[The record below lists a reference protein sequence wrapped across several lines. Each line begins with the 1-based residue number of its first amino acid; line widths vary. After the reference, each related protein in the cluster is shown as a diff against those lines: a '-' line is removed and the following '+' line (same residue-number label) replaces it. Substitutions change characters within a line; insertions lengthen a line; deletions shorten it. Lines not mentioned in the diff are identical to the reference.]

1 MRPPLHGTV
10 LITGASAGIGDALAR
25 QLAGRAQR
33 LIVVARREQRLQAL
47 AAELTERHA
56 GLTVDVHACDLGSA
70 PAREA
75 LLERLRTGPPVD
87 VLINNAGFGDKNL
100 LECAHWDKLDDMLAL
115 NVGALTHLCHHL
127 VPGMVERGSGGI
139 LNVSSGYGL
148 TWTPGVAVYVGTK
161 HYVTGFTESL
171 RAEVAPRGV
180 VVSQVCPGP
189 VLTEFNERT
198 DNNIG
203 LKTPGRVAITA
214 EQCAAEAIAGFE
226 RGRAI
231 TVPGFYMRNLLRLQG
246 VMPRWAWRRLA
257 SKAAG
262 SMREASGR

>member
-1 MRPPLHGTV
+1 MRPPLEGTV

-33 LIVVARREQRLQAL
+33 LVVVARREQRLRDL
-47 AAELTERHA
+47 ARELTERHP
-56 GLTVDVHACDLGSA
+56 GLEVDVQVCDLGRA
-70 PAREA
+70 EAREA
-75 LLERLRTGPPVD
+75 LLDHLRAGPPVD

-100 LECAHWDKLDDMLAL
+100 LEGARWTKLDDMLAL

-127 VPGMVERGSGGI
+127 VPGMVERGRGGV

-148 TWTPGVAVYVGTK
+148 TWTPGLAVYIGTK

-189 VLTEFNERT
+189 VLTEFNDHTENT
-198 DNNIG
+198 VG
-203 LKTPGRVAITA
+203 LKTPGRVAISA
-214 EQCAAEAIAGFE
+214 EQCAAEALAAFE
-226 RGRAI
+226 RGRAL
-231 TVPGFYMRNLLRLQG
+231 TVPGFYMRNLLRLHG

-257 SKAAG
+257 SRMAG
-262 SMREASGR
+262 SMREAAGR